1 MGASHSVERMPAL
14 DLEAP
19 EIEEEVVID
28 YNKEY
33 EEVDTLDTLFLYWW
47 S

>member
-1 MGASHSVERMPAL
+1 MGASHSVESRPAL

-19 EIEEEVVID
+19 ELEEEVIID

-33 EEVDTLDTLFLYWW
+33 EEVDTLDSLFLYWW